1 MRLNNYLTEE
11 VKVEQYF
18 PMLKKKCSMAVN
30 TMKKARR
37 PMFRG
42 VGSATFDQRFVRK
55 KVRQDRK
62 PKDAIPE
69 RSEYLDKILDFK
81 FGWKPRSEGLF
92 VTSSF
97 QIAQEYGMM
106 FLVFPV
112 GNFKYVWNKGYKDFL
127 PVIGSRYSNTAV
139 KVSFEEWRKEIPQE
153 QIDKFTDKDIVSALR
168 KEHEI
173 MIKTPEY
180 YGVSWSWIKS
190 NYDLWVSEMELP
202 IGEWDRRLGI

>member
-18 PMLKKKCSMAVN
+18 DFLKKKCSMAVN

-42 VGSATFDQRFVRK
+42 VESATYDQHLIRK
-55 KVRQDRK
+55 KVRTNRK
-62 PKDAIPE
+62 PKDSIPE
-69 RSEYLDKILDFK
+69 RSEYLDLVLDLK
-81 FGWKPRSEGLF
+81 FGWKPRAQGLF

-112 GNFKYVWNKGYKDFL
+112 GNFKYVWNTGYRDFL
-127 PVIGSRYSNTAV
+127 PVIGSRHSRAV
-139 KVSFEEWRKEIPQE
+139 NQSFDDWRKETPQQE
-153 QIDKFTDKDIVSALR
+153 IDKFTDKDIVTALR

-180 YGVSWSWIKS
+180 YGVSWSWIKN
-190 NYDLWVSEMELP
+190 NYDLWVSEMGLP
-202 IGEWDRRLGI
+202 IGKWDGRLGI